1 VNGIKKMH
9 YFEKINPDLIG
20 EFKNLNYS
28 PRRQFPDDET
38 VNKWKEI
45 GHLYVNYT
53 GFLIEEYKGLPEW
66 CYNVL
71 NGVSEKFKIS
81 NAKLCLYCMTPGT
94 IMPEHK
100 DTYPVYKKILNI
112 DDPNKLC
119 RILVFL
125 DDWKSGHYFEVDD
138 DPIVNWNKGDCC
150 MWIGEAPHIA
160 ANIGRE
166 NRYTLQITAKL
177 DEL

>member
-1 VNGIKKMH
+1 MH
-9 YFEKINPDLIG
+9 YFKKIDPNLIG
-20 EFKNLNYS
+20 EFENLNYS
-28 PRRQFPDDET
+28 PRRQFPDDST
-38 VNKWKEI
+38 VNSWKDL

-71 NGVSEKFKIS
+71 NAVSDEFKIS
-81 NAKLCLYCMTPGT
+81 DSKLCLYCMTPGT

-100 DTYPVYKKILNI
+100 DTYPVYKKILGV
-112 DDPNKLC
+112 DDPNQLC

-125 DDWKSGHYFEVDD
+125 DNWKSGHYFEVDD
-138 DPIVNWNKGDCC
+138 DPVINWKKGDCC

-177 DEL
+177 NGL

>member
-1 VNGIKKMH
+1 MH
-9 YFEKINPDLIG
+9 YFEKINSDIIG
-20 EFKNLNYS
+20 DFKELTYS
-28 PRRQFPDDET
+28 PRRQFPDDNI
-38 VNKWKEI
+38 VNFWKEI

-53 GFLIEEYKGLPEW
+53 GFLIEEYKGLPTW
-66 CYNVL
+66 CYDIL
-71 NGVSEKFKIS
+71 NELSTKFDISE
-81 NAKLCLYCMTPGT
+81 AKLCLYCMPPGT

-100 DTYPVYKKILNI
+100 DTYPVYKKMLNI
-112 DDPNKLC
+112 EDPNQVC

-138 DPIVNWNKGDCC
+138 TPVINWKKGDCC

-166 NRYTLQITAKL
+166 NRYTLQVTAKI
-177 DEL
+177 DNV